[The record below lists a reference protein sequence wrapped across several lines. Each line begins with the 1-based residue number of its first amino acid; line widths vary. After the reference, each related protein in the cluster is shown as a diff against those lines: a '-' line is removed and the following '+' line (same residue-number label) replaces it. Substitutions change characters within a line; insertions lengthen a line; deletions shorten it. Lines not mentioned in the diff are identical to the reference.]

1 MQFRSLLL
9 ASASAGFA
17 IAAPNPSVSKRIN
30 FPTANWCN
38 NGWGGDGECEKQG
51 WHTYCCRYSYATKGG
66 FVTWRDVKQQG
77 ADGDGFI
84 TCYLDPYEDYHGFI
98 MCA

>member
-17 IAAPNPSVSKRIN
+17 IAAPDPSISERIN
-30 FPTANWCN
+30 LPTANWCD
-38 NGWGGDGECEKQG
+38 NGWGGDGC
-51 WHTYCCRYSYATKGG
+51 YRYATKGG

-77 ADGDGFI
+77 ADKDGYFD
-84 TCYLDPYEDYHGFI
+84 CYYDGTI